1 MVVALADQKYF
12 SGWDATLGQPS
23 TAKAKV
29 GIVTYDDEAYSDAV
43 NNFLV
48 PGLRRLGFDPL
59 VERIG
64 QIKTASDYSS
74 QAAAVQN
81 AELKFAS
88 NGVDHVIMFEANGG
102 LSLFFMNQATSQH
115 YHPRYGVNSSS
126 ATEYLL
132 NAGDIQADQAKGAV
146 GYGWIPGVDVTADRN
161 PDNGP
166 YSSPARRRCVKVFNE
181 NGIRFADGNAEAV
194 ALEYCSTLWLLQQA
208 LASKPAAINPSTF
221 VQGVEALGSSYD
233 AAGSL
238 GESFA
243 PGHHDGSS
251 KVYYWRWFD
260 DCSCLHYD
268 GPRRTIP

>member
-1 MVVALADQKYF
+1 KYF

-23 TAKAKV
+23 GTKAKV
-29 GIVTYDDEAYSDAV
+29 GIVTYDDAAYSEAV
-43 NNFLV
+43 NGFLV
-48 PGLRRLGFDPL
+48 PGLKRLGFDPM

-102 LSLFFMNQATSQH
+102 LSLFFMNQASSQH

-161 PDNGP
+161 PDSGP
-166 YSSPARRRCVKVFNE
+166 YSSPARRRCVKVFND
-181 NGIRFADGNAEAV
+181 NGIKFADGNAEAV
-194 ALEYCSTLWLLQQA
+194 ALEYCATLWLLQRA
-208 LASKPAAINPSTF
+208 LASKPSVINASTF
-221 VQGVEALGSSYD
+221 VQGVEAIGSTFD
-233 AAGSL
+233 APGSL
-238 GESFA
+238 GETLG
-243 PGHHDGSS
+243 PGRHDGTS
-251 KVYYWRWFD
+251 KIYYWRWFD
-260 DCSCLHYD
+260 DCGCLHYD